1 MVTATKKRILVV
13 EDEQDTAAMIA
24 RFLGDEFDTVVA
36 TNGVD
41 GLALA
46 QQEPRPDLVIVD
58 IMMPKLDGVSMT
70 KRLREHEPTR
80 RVPIIFLTA
89 KDRVGVHGDRRDPE
103 PFAGPEDAAGDL
115 STVGDED
122 LLQHGRQLRPRAA
135 ARQDARCRR
144 SSLARSREAARAI
157 SRAPAAPSAWPRAA
171 RAARRPPRRHRRA
184 GGERSRSIPPG

>member
-1 MVTATKKRILVV
+1 MLPTFFGKKFRHTARIVRSALSFPAPMVTATKKRILVV

-46 QQEPRPDLVIVD
+46 QQEPLPDLVIVD

-70 KRLREHEPTR
+70 KRLREHEPMR

-89 KDRVGVHGDRRDPE
+89 KSDPMDVIAGIQAGARHYITK
-103 PFAGPEDAAGDL
+103 PFVLDDL
-115 STVGDED
+115 KKKVRKAVY
-122 LLQHGRQLRPRAA
+122 GR
-135 ARQDARCRR
+135 
-144 SSLARSREAARAI
+144 
-157 SRAPAAPSAWPRAA
+157 
-171 RAARRPPRRHRRA
+171 
-184 GGERSRSIPPG
+184 